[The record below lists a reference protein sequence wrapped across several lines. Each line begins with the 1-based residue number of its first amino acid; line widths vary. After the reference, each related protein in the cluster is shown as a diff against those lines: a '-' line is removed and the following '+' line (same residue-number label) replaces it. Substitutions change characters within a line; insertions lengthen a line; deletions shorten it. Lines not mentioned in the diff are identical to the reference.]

1 MAAVNVT
8 LRLEAVFT
16 PEDGWIVASFPA
28 LDVASQ
34 GRTKNEAAR
43 NLIEATQL
51 FLESCFERGTL
62 DEVLKECGFAAAR
75 EGQVQPERGEHLTV
89 PFELV
94 ASRNGSPA
102 HTG

>member
-1 MAAVNVT
+1 MATVNIT
-8 LRLEAVFT
+8 LRLEASFT
-16 PEDGWIVASFPA
+16 QEDGWCVASFPA
-28 LDVASQ
+28 LDVSSQ
-34 GRTKNEAAR
+34 GRTKDEAER

-62 DEVLKECGFAAAR
+62 DEVLKGCAFVPVRVGTHRNEH
-75 EGQVQPERGEHLTV
+75 GEHLIV

-102 HTG
+102 HAD